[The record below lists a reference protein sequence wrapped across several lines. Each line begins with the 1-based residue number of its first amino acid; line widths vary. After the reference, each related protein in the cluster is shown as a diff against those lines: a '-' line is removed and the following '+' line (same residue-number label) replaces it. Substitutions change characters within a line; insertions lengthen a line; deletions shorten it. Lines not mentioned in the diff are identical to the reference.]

1 MERFEET
8 EDPIER
14 LEREEEAEEL
24 AEKPGAKRKKILRI
38 LVVIVFLAANGIVLF
53 FTARNDFSKPAQPLS
68 GSPFSGNNLLFL
80 LGAVGCLVA
89 AIAAET
95 VKYLLMMHRLRERV
109 SLRTAFETSVLG
121 KYYDYIT
128 PSGAGGQPFQI
139 WHLHTKGYPAG
150 ACSAMPL
157 ASFVTMQLGFV
168 LLALVMFLT
177 ERSASDVV
185 GIKIAA
191 YIGLALYAFAPILIV
206 LSALAP
212 KVVTRIVAFFVRIGA
227 KLRIIKNPAY
237 ATEQAEYGIKRYS
250 DSLKMI
256 AKSRILVALFALSI
270 LYQIALCSIP
280 FFVVNAF
287 GGRIGFWQSL
297 TMCLYVYASVA
308 FVPTP
313 GNAGA
318 AEGSFYLLFNQLDVS
333 GLFWAMLIWRFL
345 CYYSFLLMG
354 LGIYAVHAIEKATSR
369 WRIKK

>member
-1 MERFEET
+1 MEEKPEQLGRS
-8 EDPIER
+8 
-14 LEREEEAEEL
+14 EEEQKQ
-24 AEKPGAKRKKILRI
+24 EKRRTKRQKVLRVLI
-38 LVVIVFLAANGIVLF
+38 VVLFLAANGLVLF

-68 GSPFSGNNLLFL
+68 GNPFSGKNLLFL
-80 LGAVGCLVA
+80 LGAVGCLAA

-95 VKYLLMMHRLRERV
+95 VKYLLMMHRLKERV

-139 WHLHTKGYPAG
+139 WHLHSKGYPAG

-168 LLALVMFLT
+168 LLALVMFT
-177 ERSASDVV
+177 FEHSASEVL
-185 GIKIAA
+185 GIRIAA
-191 YIGLALYAFAPILIV
+191 YIGLVLYAFVPILIV

-212 KVVTRIVAFFVRIGA
+212 KVVTAIVGLFVRIGA
-227 KLRIIKNPAY
+227 KLRIIKDPAR
-237 ATEQAEYGIKRYS
+237 AIEQAEYGIKRYS

-270 LYQIALCSIP
+270 LYQIAICSIP
-280 FFVVNAF
+280 YFVVNAF
-287 GGRIGFWQSL
+287 GAKIGFWQSL
-297 TMCLYVYASVA
+297 SMCVYVYASVA

-345 CYYSFLLMG
+345 CYYSFLLLG
-354 LGIYAVHAIEKATSR
+354 LGVYAVHAIEKAGRR
-369 WRIKK
+369 WKIKKHRLS